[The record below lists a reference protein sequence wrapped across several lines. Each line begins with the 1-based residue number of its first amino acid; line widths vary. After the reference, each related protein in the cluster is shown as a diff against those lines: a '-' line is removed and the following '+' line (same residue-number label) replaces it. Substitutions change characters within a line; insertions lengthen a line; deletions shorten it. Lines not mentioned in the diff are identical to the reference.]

1 MTFSSETRLYDI
13 YNLRS
18 DKNPISDHQ
27 IILLK
32 LLDSKI
38 HAYKGSFPE
47 FISHEELVFLSRQL
61 AHIGNQTMQMLVS
74 VKDEGT
80 ILQPEQISNVY
91 NGIILVLQMLN
102 ELFVLD
108 EDHTMNIKQLL
119 LDINALQL
127 VTGEK

>member
-1 MTFSSETRLYDI
+1 LVWNQEFWILRFII
-13 YNLRS
+13 YS

-47 FISHEELVFLSRQL
+47 FIRHEELGFLIRQL
-61 AHIGNQTMQMLVS
+61 AQIGNQTMQVLVS
-74 VKDEGT
+74 VKEQGT
-80 ILQPEQISNVY
+80 ILQPDQISNVY
-91 NGIILVLQMLN
+91 TGIILVLQMLN

-108 EDHTMNIKQLL
+108 EHHSMNIKQLL
-119 LDINALQL
+119 LDIKALSL
-127 VTGEK
+127 VTG